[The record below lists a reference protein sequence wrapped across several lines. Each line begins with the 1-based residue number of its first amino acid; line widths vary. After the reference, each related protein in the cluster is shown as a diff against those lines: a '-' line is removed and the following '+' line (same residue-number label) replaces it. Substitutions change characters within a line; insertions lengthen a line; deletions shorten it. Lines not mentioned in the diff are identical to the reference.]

1 MSGSLAG
8 SNVSRPQDG
17 SAAGRRRRARWR
29 RRRKDWDAHV
39 ADLEQMAGTQ
49 GFLRLRDEIVGL
61 AALQRDD
68 RVLDIGAGTGLLAL
82 AIAPQVGSVCAVDI
96 SPAMCRRL
104 SAKLAERAIA
114 NAEVVTTSAVTL
126 PLEQASFDVVV
137 SNYCF
142 HHMPDADKERAL
154 REVLRVLRPSGRL
167 VIGDMMFRVRVTDP
181 RDRAVLGR
189 TILTMLRR
197 GPAGLVRLA
206 KNAARLL
213 TGRWEHPADVD
224 WWNQALA
231 RAGFVDVAVRPLHH
245 EGGIATAR
253 RPT

>member
-1 MSGSLAG
+1 MPA
-8 SNVSRPQDG
+8 R
-17 SAAGRRRRARWR
+17 GRRRRGRW

-39 ADLEQMAGTQ
+39 ADLEQMASTP
-49 GFLRLRDEIVGL
+49 GFLQLRDEIVGL
-61 AALQRDD
+61 AALAPDD
-68 RVLDIGAGTGLLAL
+68 RVLDLGAGTGLLAL

-104 SAKLAERAIA
+104 SAKLAEHAIT
-114 NAEVVTTSAVTL
+114 NTEVVTASAVSL
-126 PLEQASFDVVV
+126 PLEPASVDVVV

-142 HHMPDADKERAL
+142 HHMRDADKDRAL

-167 VIGDMMFRVRVTDP
+167 VLGDMMFRVRVTDA

-197 GPAGLVRLA
+197 GPAGLLRLA
-206 KNAARLL
+206 KNAVRLL

-224 WWNQALA
+224 WWDQALA
-231 RAGFVDVAVRPLHH
+231 RAGFVDVSVRPLHH
-245 EGGIATAR
+245 EGGLATAR
-253 RPT
+253 RPG